1 MKKFLSGLMATA
13 LAASFAIAS
22 AFPAGATPAAPMF
35 TPSAPAASQDVQKVQ
50 EWRWRRNSN
59 RMNSDHMRYSQG
71 EFRGPYE
78 RAWRRDRWRG
88 DNWRGDNWRG
98 ERWRDRDWRADRSS
112 RYWRGHR
119 GYRSYRR
126 GYREYNGWWFPLA
139 AFTAG
144 AVIGN
149 VISEPRRVYRSGGG
163 AHVEWCYNRYRSYR
177 ASDNTY
183 QPYNGPRRQCYSPY
197 G

>member
-1 MKKFLSGLMATA
+1 MKKFLSGVMATA
-13 LAASFAIAS
+13 MAASFAIAS
-22 AFPAGATPAAPMF
+22 AFPAGAAPRMAPSVPAA
-35 TPSAPAASQDVQKVQ
+35 TQDVQKVQ
-50 EWRWRRNSN
+50 DWRWRRNGN

-71 EFRGPYE
+71 EFR
-78 RAWRRDRWRG
+78 RNFNRDWRGDRWRDG
-88 DNWRGDNWRG
+88 RRWRESDWRGDRG
-98 ERWRDRDWRADRSS
+98 

-149 VISEPRRVYRSGGG
+149 AINEPRRVYRGGG
-163 AHVEWCYNRYRSYR
+163 SSHVEWCYNRYRSYR
-177 ASDNTY
+177 ASDNTF
-183 QPYNGPRRQCYSPY
+183 QPYNGPRQRCYSPY
-197 G
+197 S